1 MSGLIR
7 RIRLHNGGSE
17 TCALDVEARI
27 FVFSDAY
34 VCVCEYIIFWKI
46 DDCNVHVTAEIQ
58 LGILR
63 DFSSIR
69 KYKIFLP

>member
-1 MSGLIR
+1 MEGQKHVLLMS
-7 RIRLHNGGSE
+7 RLEYS
-17 TCALDVEARI
+17 CFRMRM
-27 FVFSDAY
+27 
-34 VCVCEYIIFWKI
+34 CVCEYIIFWKI